1 MEYNPEDKP
10 TRVAMYIRVSTEDQ
24 VEKFGPEVQKAAIE
38 GLVKSKGTSMV
49 LAGEQYVYFDEG
61 ISGTIELESRPEF
74 ARLMDDVR
82 DSGSQKPFDV
92 VAVFKLDRF
101 ARKLRILLDVI
112 EYLKKNNID
121 FISTSESIDT
131 STPYGRA
138 MVGIMGA
145 IAELELETI
154 MERTQQGKLQANK
167 KGIVMGA
174 NAKYGYY
181 KDKDKKLQVLEDE
194 AKIVRRIYDEFIVNK
209 FTTQKIADGLASDKI
224 DTPDISA
231 LKHNKRSGESRR
243 KTPPYFWRAERVTD
257 ILKDEI
263 YTGVK
268 YFDMTKNEK
277 RLPKEQWKRADFD
290 HPYIILRDYWL
301 LAQEVLKEVSDRK
314 LLTKRKQDNTV
325 YLLSS
330 LLKCDHCRKLASPP
344 ETNMITWAGTR
355 KKISSNSD
363 TYSYYYQCGRKNV
376 KKFGF
381 TCPVVP
387 IPSTSIEEYVIKFVH
402 DLLQDPKAAFEYQNE
417 LKSNK
422 LLTKHLQGRHED
434 LVKGIK
440 GCPKRRENVLY
451 QHEQG
456 YIDRAVLNEKL
467 NEVNQSEV
475 KMKGDLAEIDRRLST
490 ITLSKG
496 YEASLELYSKKY
508 TKAFDKLSEDK
519 TELYDLVHM
528 MIDQIVVFSRPVKE
542 DDVIAGRK
550 KQSQMIPERVDIFLN
565 LPQHLLQQLYSQKFV
580 VKHENLWAAKD
591 LNP

>member
-1 MEYNPEDKP
+1 MEYNPEEKP
-10 TRVAMYIRVSTEDQ
+10 IRVAMYIRVSTEDQ
-24 VEKFGPEVQKAAIE
+24 VEKYGPNVQKTAIE
-38 GLVKSKGTSMV
+38 GLVKSKGTAMV

-61 ISGTIELESRPEF
+61 ISGTIELEGRPEF

-82 DSGSQKPFDV
+82 DSGGKAPFDV

-112 EYLKKNNID
+112 EYLEKNKIG

-154 MERTQQGKLQANK
+154 KERTQQGKEQANK
-167 KGIVMGA
+167 QGIVMGA

-181 KDKDKKLQVLEDE
+181 KDKEKKLQVLEDE

-209 FTTQKIADGLASDKI
+209 FTTQRIADGLSRDGI

-243 KTPPYFWRAERVTD
+243 KTPPNFWRAERITD

-268 YFDMTKNEK
+268 YYGMNKAGK
-277 RLPKEQWKRADFD
+277 RVLKEQWKRADHN

-301 LAQEVLKEVSDRK
+301 LAQEILKEVSDRK
-314 LLTKRKQDNTV
+314 MLTKRKQDNTV

-330 LLKCDHCRKLASPP
+330 LLKCDHCRKLATPP
-344 ETNMITWAGTR
+344 EENMIRWSGTR
-355 KKISSNSD
+355 KKIGSNPNS
-363 TYSYYYQCGRKNV
+363 YSYYYQCGRKNV

-387 IPSTSIEEYVIKFVH
+387 IPSASIEEYIIKFVH
-402 DLLQDPKAAFEYQNE
+402 DLLNDPKAVFEYQKG

-422 LLTKHLQGRHED
+422 LLLKHLQERHED

-440 GCPKRRENVLY
+440 GCPKRKENILY

-456 YIDRAVLNEKL
+456 YINQVVLNEKL
-467 NEVNQSEV
+467 NEVNQSEA
-475 KMKGDLAEIDRRLST
+475 KMKADLAEVERRLSG

-508 TKAFDKLSEDK
+508 AKAFDKLSEDK
-519 TELYDLVHM
+519 TELYDLIHM
-528 MIDQIVVFSRPVKE
+528 LIDQVVIFSRPVKE

-550 KQSQMIPERVDIFLN
+550 KKDQMIPERVDIFLN

-580 VKHENLWAAKD
+580 VKHDNL
-591 LNP
+591 